1 MSDDLKEKTKRMA
14 EESKKINS
22 MFGELLNEVEEK
34 LGIESP
40 GKREK
45 ASKESQD
52 SNVQDGPMSLHE
64 RENLET
70 FSSEELLNAKYGETS
85 VHDFSV
91 DEIYAA
97 MRKRSPGPIIQPT
110 SPAGT
115 NNVGDKEEL
124 RAQFAATAQPSVP
137 VIRYS
142 DTLDWRAREAT
153 DSLAPRPEPGIINV
167 GGTRLSQQEKPLPPP
182 TSTNLYNST
191 MFTDRRYNPAEYRPS
206 IHVKSRPTSIG
217 NVPSSMTS
225 TSNVNNNADDNN
237 DGSKYNDYD
246 EMIYREKDAINT
258 GTSGAE
264 TYSLKHHHPED
275 VSPPSP
281 FVKNG
286 RWIDSRMTSENESE
300 HRRMAGMSTMHAD
313 HVSSLHRLQDY
324 HRSIMQEACDIDHV
338 LEEAKDIMFQAK
350 SMVSKYNSIRAY
362 STFQQDCD

>member
-1 MSDDLKEKTKRMA
+1 
-14 EESKKINS
+14 
-22 MFGELLNEVEEK
+22 
-34 LGIESP
+34 
-40 GKREK
+40 
-45 ASKESQD
+45 
-52 SNVQDGPMSLHE
+52 
-64 RENLET
+64 
-70 FSSEELLNAKYGETS
+70 
-85 VHDFSV
+85 
-91 DEIYAA
+91 
-97 MRKRSPGPIIQPT
+97 
-110 SPAGT
+110 
-115 NNVGDKEEL
+115 
-124 RAQFAATAQPSVP
+124 
-137 VIRYS
+137 
-142 DTLDWRAREAT
+142 
-153 DSLAPRPEPGIINV
+153 
-167 GGTRLSQQEKPLPPP
+167 
-182 TSTNLYNST
+182 
-191 MFTDRRYNPAEYRPS
+191 
-206 IHVKSRPTSIG
+206 
-217 NVPSSMTS
+217 MTS

-350 SMVSKYNSIRAY
+350 SMVVNTILIAY
-362 STFQQDCD
+362 SLSNDYNNQIVNFNTNVLGQRCVALKFDQPHEITKKQGHVARQVSP